1 MVSEWSSSADKV
13 KNIPRDLQE
22 GRDRGEGEGA
32 EARDSSKEV
41 DRGLTVE
48 DAPEGAEAPGEN
60 NGSGD
65 HGGML

>member
-1 MVSEWSSSADKV
+1 M

-48 DAPEGAEAPGEN
+48 DTPEGAEAPGEN